1 MSRRVVVTGLG
12 VISALGLEYE
22 TFWSSLINGES
33 GVSLVTSFDTTEYP
47 SKIGAEVKDFDPAQ
61 YLEKKEIRRMDRFAQ
76 FAVAA
81 SKQALEDSGL
91 KITEEN
97 AQRIGVL
104 IGSGIGGMKTFEDQT
119 RILLEK
125 GPKRVSPFFIPMMIA
140 DMASGQ
146 VSIHTGARG
155 PNLTAVTACASSTHA
170 IGEAYRIIKYGD
182 ADVMIAGGAEAAIT
196 ALSYAGFSAA
206 GALSKRNEEPTKAS
220 RPFDRERDGFIMGEG
235 AATIILEELEAAK
248 ARGAKIYGEIV
259 GYGLTG
265 DAYHITSPHPE
276 GIGAAEA
283 MRQAIKDAGWRTEE
297 VDYINAH
304 GTSTEANDRLE
315 TIAIKK
321 ALGEHAYQVAISSTK
336 SMTGHLLGA
345 AGAIEAVAVLLAL
358 QRGIIPPTINYEYE
372 DPACD
377 LDYVPNKAR
386 KQEITRALSNSLGF
400 GGHNGTLAFQ
410 KYQPE

>member
-12 VISALGLEYE
+12 VISSLGLDYE

-33 GVSLVTSFDTTEYP
+33 GISLVTSFDTTEFP
-47 SKIGAEVKDFDPAQ
+47 SKIGAEVRDFDPVQ
-61 YLEKKEIRRMDRFAQ
+61 YMEKKEIRRMDRFAQ

-81 SKQALEDSGL
+81 SEQALEDSGL

-97 AQRIGVL
+97 AHRTGVL

-119 RILLEK
+119 RILIEK
-125 GPKRVSPFFIPMMIA
+125 GPKRISPFFIPMMIA

-170 IGEAYRIIKYGD
+170 LGEAFRIIKYGD

-196 ALSYAGFSAA
+196 PLSYAGFSAA
-206 GALSKRNEEPTKAS
+206 GALSKRNDEPTKAS
-220 RPFDRERDGFIMGEG
+220 RPFDQNRDGFIMGEG
-235 AATIILEELEAAK
+235 AATLILEELGAAK

-283 MRQAIKDAGWRTEE
+283 MRQAIRDAGWQAEE

-304 GTSTEANDRLE
+304 GTSTEANDKLE

-321 ALGEHAYQVAISSTK
+321 ALGKHAYQVAVSSTK

-345 AGAIEAVAVLLAL
+345 AGAVEAVAVLLAL
-358 QRGIIPPTINYEYE
+358 QRGIIPPTINYEHE
-372 DPACD
+372 DPNCD

-410 KYQPE
+410 KYKA

>member
-12 VISALGLEYE
+12 VISSLGLDYE

-33 GVSLVTSFDTTEYP
+33 GISLVASFDTTEFP
-47 SKIGAEVKDFDPAQ
+47 SKIGAEVRDFDPAQ
-61 YLEKKEIRRMDRFAQ
+61 YIEKKEIRRMDRFAQ

-97 AQRIGVL
+97 AHRTGVL

-119 RILLEK
+119 RILIEK
-125 GPKRVSPFFIPMMIA
+125 GPKRISPFFIPMMIA

-155 PNLTAVTACASSTHA
+155 PNLSAVTACASSTHA
-170 IGEAYRIIKYGD
+170 IGEAFRIIKYGD

-196 ALSYAGFSAA
+196 SLSYAGFSAA
-206 GALSKRNEEPTKAS
+206 GALSKRNDEPTKAS
-220 RPFDRERDGFIMGEG
+220 RPFDQERDGFVMGEG
-235 AATIILEELEAAK
+235 AATLILEELEAAK

-283 MRQAIKDAGWRTEE
+283 MRQAIRDAGWRPEE

-304 GTSTEANDRLE
+304 GTSTEANDKLE

-321 ALGEHAYQVAISSTK
+321 ALGKHAYQVAISSTK

-345 AGAIEAVAVLLAL
+345 AGAVEAVAVLLAL
-358 QRGIIPPTINYEYE
+358 QRGIIPPTINYEHE
-372 DPACD
+372 DPNCD

-410 KYQPE
+410 KYKA

>member
-1 MSRRVVVTGLG
+1 LD
-12 VISALGLEYE
+12 YE

-33 GVSLVTSFDTTEYP
+33 GISLVASFDTTEFP
-47 SKIGAEVKDFDPAQ
+47 SKIGAEVRDFDPAQ
-61 YLEKKEIRRMDRFAQ
+61 YIEKKEIRRMDRFAQ

-97 AQRIGVL
+97 AHRTGVL

-119 RILLEK
+119 RILIEK
-125 GPKRVSPFFIPMMIA
+125 GPKRISPFFIPMMIA

-155 PNLTAVTACASSTHA
+155 PNLSAVTACASSTHA
-170 IGEAYRIIKYGD
+170 IGEAFRIIKYGD

-196 ALSYAGFSAA
+196 SLSYAGFSAA
-206 GALSKRNEEPTKAS
+206 GALSKRNDEPTKAS
-220 RPFDRERDGFIMGEG
+220 RPFDQERDGFVMGEG
-235 AATIILEELEAAK
+235 AATLILEELEAAK

-283 MRQAIKDAGWRTEE
+283 MRQAIRDAGWRPEE

-304 GTSTEANDRLE
+304 GTSTEANDKLE

-321 ALGEHAYQVAISSTK
+321 ALGKHAYQVAISSTK

-345 AGAIEAVAVLLAL
+345 AGAVEAVAVLLAL
-358 QRGIIPPTINYEYE
+358 QRGIIPPTINYEHE
-372 DPACD
+372 DPNCD

-410 KYQPE
+410 KYKA